1 MNAGGFALRSRQ
13 EHNIAMPRRSL
24 CLSYIAIL
32 LLVSSAWAS
41 AQQGG
46 PTPPQVAPANTPAQQ
61 TPALKVTTR
70 MVVVDVVATDNK
82 DVPLTDLKADDFTV
96 QEEGQ
101 VQPVRA
107 FSFHQTEQEPAPASA
122 QPSADANPKLPPG
135 YFSNAP
141 RYKSNGALNILLL
154 DALNSTLLNQASMRD
169 AMIKLM
175 EKLPVGQPMAIYL
188 LGNKLTLVQDFTSDP
203 EVLRKAIAGVKRQG
217 SRLLNNAAGTTP
229 IEDMPVGSVAM
240 FTMMDV
246 PQIKAQLEEFHEQ
259 HAAAQADFR
268 VRFTLDALNSL
279 GRYLA
284 GYPGRKNLVWVSET
298 FPFTIVLDK
307 IASQNNRD
315 FARDIAVTGSV
326 LSNAQV
332 AIYPVD
338 AKALGGNSD
347 FSVGNDPNPMGKPAA
362 LATTL
367 EDAAGKNMNREA
379 EDRMSSRSTMNDLAE
394 KTGGKAFYNTNNL
407 EGAVRRSMEDGSTY
421 YTLGYYPENKTW
433 DGSFRRITIKV
444 TRPGVKLH
452 YRAGYY
458 AVEPQS
464 YAKLDQAEKTNELAK
479 AMSLDFPASTAL
491 LFQAAVVPPSIGT
504 SNKILVN
511 YAVDPR
517 GLTFDLGNDGL
528 QHASV
533 DCAVIVYSMK
543 GEPVQSLSNTM
554 IAALK
559 PEEYQRVQQ
568 KSFPCR
574 QTFELAPGQY
584 LFRLGVRDGHTGTIG
599 TLNAPVTIPAASPGG
614 GQPAEKKP

>member
-1 MNAGGFALRSRQ
+1 
-13 EHNIAMPRRSL
+13 
-24 CLSYIAIL
+24 
-32 LLVSSAWAS
+32 
-41 AQQGG
+41 
-46 PTPPQVAPANTPAQQ
+46 
-61 TPALKVTTR
+61 

-82 DVPLTDLKADDFTV
+82 DLSIKDLKADDFTV

-101 VQPVRA
+101 TQEVRA
-107 FSFHQTEQEPAPASA
+107 FSFHQTEQGPASGET
-122 QPSADANPKLPPG
+122 SAGSSPRLPPG

-141 RYKSNGALNILLL
+141 KYKSSGALNVLLL

-169 AMIKLM
+169 GMIKLM
-175 EKLPVGQPMAIYL
+175 EKLPADQPIAIYL
-188 LGNKLTLVQDFTSDP
+188 LASKLTLVQDFTSDP

-217 SRLLNNAAGTTP
+217 SKLLNNAAGTP
-229 IEDMPVGSVAM
+229 SLENMPVGSVAT

-246 PQIKAQLEEFHEQ
+246 PQIRAQLEEFHDQ

-284 GYPGRKNLVWVSET
+284 GYPGRKNLVWVSDT
-298 FPFTIVLDK
+298 FPFTIVLDN

-315 FARDIAVTGSV
+315 FSRDIAVTGSV

-347 FSVGNDPNPMGKPAA
+347 FSVGNDANPIGKPAA

-379 EDRMSSRSTMNDLAE
+379 EDRMASRSTMNDLAE
-394 KTGGKAFYNTNNL
+394 KTGGKAFYNTNNI
-407 EGAVRRSMEDGSTY
+407 EGAVRRSLEDGSTY

-433 DGSFRRITIKV
+433 DGKFRRIAIKV
-444 TRPGVKLH
+444 ARPGVKLH
-452 YRAGYY
+452 YRLGYY

-464 YAKLDQAEKTNELAK
+464 YAKLDQAEKTNELAR

-491 LFQAAVVPPSIGT
+491 LFQAMVVPPSTATG
-504 SNKILVN
+504 NKILVN
-511 YAVDPR
+511 YAVDPH

-533 DCAVIVYSMK
+533 DCAVIVYSAK
-543 GEPVQSLSNTM
+543 GEAVQSLSNTM

-574 QTFELAPGQY
+574 QTFELAPGEY
-584 LFRLGVRDGHTGTIG
+584 LFRLGVRDGHTGTLG
-599 TLNAPVTIPAASPGG
+599 TLNAPVTIPPPSEASQAHPGD
-614 GQPAEKKP
+614 KKP

>member
-1 MNAGGFALRSRQ
+1 
-13 EHNIAMPRRSL
+13 
-24 CLSYIAIL
+24 
-32 LLVSSAWAS
+32 
-41 AQQGG
+41 
-46 PTPPQVAPANTPAQQ
+46 
-61 TPALKVTTR
+61 

-82 DVPLTDLKADDFTV
+82 DVPVHDLKAEDFTV

-101 VQPVRA
+101 AQTIRA
-107 FSFHQTEQEPAPASA
+107 FSFHQTEQEPASA
-122 QPSADANPKLPPG
+122 GGQSARANPTLPPG

-141 RYKSNGALNILLL
+141 KYKTNGALNVLLL
-154 DALNSTLLNQASMRD
+154 DSLNSTLLNQATMRD
-169 AMIKLM
+169 AMIKLL
-175 EKLPVGQPMAIYL
+175 EKLPAGQPMAIYL

-203 EVLRKAIAGVKRQG
+203 EVLRKAVAGVKRQG
-217 SRLLNNAAGTTP
+217 SKLLNNAAGTTRM
-229 IEDMPVGSVAM
+229 EDMPAGSVAV

-246 PQIKAQLEEFHEQ
+246 PQIKAQLEEFQDQ

-284 GYPGRKNLVWVSET
+284 GYPGRKNLVWLSET

-307 IASQNNRD
+307 IDSQNNRD
-315 FARDIAVTGSV
+315 FSHDIAVTGSV

-338 AKALGGNSD
+338 ARALGGNSE
-347 FSVGNDPNPMGKPAA
+347 FSVGNDPNPMGKPAT
-362 LATTL
+362 LASTL
-367 EDAAGKNMNREA
+367 DDAAGKNMNREA
-379 EDRMSSRSTMNDLAE
+379 EDRMASRSTMNNLAE
-394 KTGGKAFYNTNNL
+394 ETGGKAFYNTNNL

-433 DGSFRRITIKV
+433 DGSFRRLTIKV
-444 TRPGVKLH
+444 ARPGIRLH
-452 YRAGYY
+452 YRVGYY

-464 YAKLDQAEKTNELAK
+464 YAKLDQAAKTNELAK
-479 AMSLDFPASTAL
+479 AMSLDFPVSTAL
-491 LFQAAVVPPSIGT
+491 LFQAAVVPPSQGT
-504 SNKILVN
+504 GNKILVN

-543 GEPVQSLSNTM
+543 GEAVQSLSNTM

-584 LFRLGVRDGHTGTIG
+584 LFRLGVRDGHTGTVG
-599 TLNAPVTIPAASPGG
+599 TLNAPVTIPAASPGSD
-614 GQPAEKKP
+614 GQPAERKP